1 MKWNFPEAQGAPL
14 KGISD
19 AGIENFNG
27 KELESLVRENCQ
39 NSLDAA
45 LNDSGTPVLVEFEKH
60 FLPNDNI
67 PGITEFRDVLQ
78 KCKKAWEGDSGKAKK
93 FFEDALKQTDA
104 KNGFV
109 LRISDYNTT
118 GLSAPYVREENLDSF
133 GKCGG
138 WYALTKMEG
147 GANKQGDK
155 AGAFGIGKNAS
166 FCNSYYRMVFY
177 RTLNQDNE
185 RAAQGISKLVSYR
198 NGLNTAIGTGY
209 FGDPNGN
216 IPVEDIDV
224 LEQMNQRTQT
234 GTDVF
239 VFGFKSNED
248 WENKVIKT
256 VLENFLVS
264 IYRGQLCVKVEGK
277 EINSKSLGA
286 YVEKM
291 RENLKEG
298 TYGHYLCLVESEAV
312 KRYSMDFHGMGTL
325 ELRILAGSAADKLD
339 RKVLIVRKAGMKL
352 FRLGNISR
360 LFPFTGILELK
371 GEGLNRYFRSME
383 TVAHD
388 KWEVGRHSNPKQ
400 AKEYYE
406 EIKSWIREIVS
417 SLAEHI
423 SEDETNVEGLSGVLL
438 QASEMAANGESDNK
452 RESLNDNLENIA
464 IIKRSPKVASKG
476 VFYGEGDEGKRQSTS
491 MRGTLGADGE
501 PGMRILKGHQKR
513 SKLVSHKGI
522 PDPEGGDVVFQ
533 ERAGGQSS
541 AALKSVR
548 VIKKNMGTYTV
559 CFEVPH
565 DVGRGRMELVT
576 VGENGKSSQIHIK
589 EIESFEGC
597 QNARLSGGFI
607 EMENVAA
614 ASKVK
619 VVVKMTD
626 TRDYAMEVNVYEHN
640 K

>member
-1 MKWNFPEAQGAPL
+1 MQWNFPEAPGAPW

-45 LNDSGTPVLVEFEKH
+45 LNDSRTPVLVEFEQH
-60 FLPNDNI
+60 FLANDEI

-78 KCKKAWEGDSGKAKK
+78 KCKKAWEEDSEKAKK
-93 FFEDALKQTDA
+93 FFKDALKQA
-104 KNGFV
+104 NEKKGFV

-118 GLSAPYVREENLDSF
+118 GLSAPYVELDSF
-133 GKCGG
+133 GKRGG
-138 WYALTKMEG
+138 WYNLTKVDG

-177 RTLNQDNE
+177 RTLNEDNE

-198 NGLNTAIGTGY
+198 NGPNTAIGTGY
-209 FGDPNGN
+209 FGNPNGN

-239 VFGFKSNED
+239 VFGFKNNKD
-248 WENKVIKT
+248 WENKVIET
-256 VLENFLVS
+256 VLENFLVA
-264 IYRGQLCVKVEGK
+264 IYRGQLCVKVQGK
-277 EINSKSLGA
+277 EINSKSLGD

-291 RENLKEG
+291 QKNLKEG
-298 TYGHYLCLVESEAV
+298 TYGHYLCLGESEAV
-312 KRYSMDFHGMGTL
+312 KRYSLNFHGMGTL
-325 ELRILAGSAADKLD
+325 ELRILVGSAADKLD

-388 KWEVGRHSNPKQ
+388 KWEVGRHSNPEQ
-400 AKEYYE
+400 AKKYYE
-406 EIKSWIREIVS
+406 EIKAWIRETVS

-438 QASEMAANGESDNK
+438 QTPETSVTGESDDK
-452 RESLNDNLENIA
+452 RESVNDNLENIT
-464 IIKRSPKVASKG
+464 IIKRSPKVATKG
-476 VFYGEGDEGKRQSTS
+476 IFYGKGDEGKRQSTS
-491 MRGTLGADGE
+491 TRGTLGADGE

-522 PDPEGGDVVFQ
+522 PDPEGCDVVFQ

-597 QNARLSGGFI
+597 KNARLSGGSI